1 MIGSRLELSNPFVWA
16 GLVGLGLAVV
26 VLTALAMTTLGDSD
40 SGGGS
45 ASESE
50 AGTPPPGLA
59 ATGPL
64 RELPAETS
72 REVANL
78 TAGTAVNALG
88 RSDNGTWILVEVP
101 GQEGVAGWLTASS
114 LRGLIDVAA
123 LPVFQAAVNVAGPTE
138 GASPNPT
145 APTPS
150 PDIANLVV
158 QVVTSRDNRLAV
170 ILGNEGNAPIDV
182 PVTLLVEGGERHPV
196 DFASQPLRPGGRHEV
211 VLEGEYVQRRAQVAV
226 TASAPGL
233 HEEHLDDNE
242 LVATVEPDVPNDIEM
257 VEVRVDPYLLIT
269 VRNNSII
276 PIVGTVTIAVRET
289 HPSNLLVMRVDE
301 PLDIEA
307 GASHVF
313 EFPALRDVDL
323 SRTQIILLTEAL
335 NDAIRENDGFP
346 R

>member
-1 MIGSRLELSNPFVWA
+1 MIGSRRELSNPFVWA
-16 GLVGLGLAVV
+16 GLAVLGVAVV
-26 VLTALAMTTLGDSD
+26 MLTALALMQL
-40 SGGGS
+40 GGS
-45 ASESE
+45 DGDAEPAAS
-50 AGTPPPGLA
+50 TPPAGLA
-59 ATGPL
+59 AASPL

-78 TAGTAVNALG
+78 EAGTAVNALG
-88 RSDNGTWILVEVP
+88 RSENGTWVLVEVP

-114 LRGLIDVAA
+114 VRGLIDVAA
-123 LPVFQAAVNVAGPTE
+123 LPVFEVPVNVAGPTE
-138 GASPNPT
+138 GASPSPAAAT
-145 APTPS
+145 AS
-150 PDIANLVV
+150 PDIANLVI
-158 QVVTSRDNRLAV
+158 QVVTSRDNRLTV

-182 PVTLLVEGGERHPV
+182 PVTLLVEGGARHPV
-196 DFASQPLRPGGRHEV
+196 DFASQPLKPGGRHEV

-242 LVATVEPDVPNDIEM
+242 LVVTVEPDVPNDIEM

-289 HPSNLLVMRVDE
+289 RPSNLLVMRVDE
-301 PLDIEA
+301 PLDLEA
-307 GASHVF
+307 GASHVY
-313 EFPALRDVDL
+313 EFPALRGVDL

-335 NDAIRENDGFP
+335 NDAVRQNDGFP